1 MVKKTSSSKARRS
14 PKTAI
19 VPSKHKGYDSLLI
32 ELRTEELPPKSL
44 ERLSL
49 VFASGVYDSLKE
61 QGFLAAGS
69 VQQVFATPRRLAVLI
84 SQVLPKQ
91 PDRMVERKGPAVAS
105 AMGADGKPAPALLGF
120 AKSCGVDVDKLEKR
134 TGDKG
139 EYFVYSFKQKGGGLA
154 LHLATIVEASLK
166 KLPVAKLM
174 RWGDSEVQFVR
185 PAHGLIMLHGTKVV
199 PGVVLG
205 LKSGNKTLGHRFLS
219 QGQLAITTATDY
231 EKILEKKGWVIADY
245 QRRKDMIVQRLDA
258 AAGKIGADTSWRLDN
273 HTSLLGEVTS
283 IVEYPEVYAGE
294 FGQDFLLEV
303 PRECL
308 IISMQQHQKYF
319 PLAHKPSKDST
330 GRLLARFLF
339 VSNNR
344 SKAPQQVI
352 HGNERVLRAR
362 LSDAR
367 FFYEQDKKTKL
378 AERVPKLANV
388 VYHNKLG
395 SQLERVE
402 RIQKLAG
409 KIARGFNARVEIA
422 ERAGYLC
429 KADLVT
435 DMVGEFPE
443 LQGTMG
449 YYYAQND
456 HEDPRVADA
465 IKEHYL
471 PRYAGD
477 DLPLSTEGVSV
488 ALADKLDTLVGIY
501 GVGLVPTGDKDPF
514 GLRRQAL
521 GVVRILVERTTPPVD
536 IRELLELARGQYPS
550 GVVADSVV
558 EDVHGFMLD
567 RLRSYLRESPSP
579 TRLST
584 MEADFMP
591 EPRLHHSVRPCKPDE
606 IDAVLSLN
614 LAHLDQVLP
623 RIKALRLF
631 HVSVEGKALAVANK
645 RIHNI
650 LKQAGGDGVYA
661 QTIEPDLLIED
672 AEKVLAQRLAVVT
685 AEVAPLFAAG
695 NYTDALK
702 ALAQLRDPVDAFFD
716 KVMVMAEDEK
726 LRRSRL
732 ALLHQIRQL
741 FLQAADIS
749 KLQS

>member
-1 MVKKTSSSKARRS
+1 MVKKTFSSKARRS
-14 PKTAI
+14 PKTAV
-19 VPSKHKGYDSLLI
+19 VPSKHKGHGSLLI

-61 QGFLAAGS
+61 QGFLVAGS

-105 AMGADGKPAPALLGF
+105 AIGADGKPAPALLGF
-120 AKSCGVDVDKLEKR
+120 AKSCGVDVGKLEKR
-134 TGDKG
+134 AGDKG
-139 EYFVYSFKQKGGGLA
+139 EYFVHSFKQKGGGLA
-154 LHLATIVEASLK
+154 PHLATIVEASLK

-185 PAHGLIMLHGTKVV
+185 PVHGLIMLHAKKVV

-219 QGQLAITTATDY
+219 QGAITITAATDY
-231 EKILEKKGWVIADY
+231 EKILEKKGSVIADY
-245 QRRKDMIVQRLDA
+245 QRRKDMITQRLDA
-258 AAGKIGADTSWRLDN
+258 EAKKIGAATHWALGNHAKLLD
-273 HTSLLGEVTS
+273 EVTS
-283 IVEYPEVYAGE
+283 IVEYPVIYAGE
-294 FGQDFLLEV
+294 FSKDFLSL
-303 PRECL
+303 PSECL
-308 IISMQQHQKYF
+308 VISMQQHQKYF
-319 PLAHKPSKDST
+319 PLATCRST
-330 GRLLARFLF
+330 SLLRGGKHRTAAEARDGRERPDKTGKLLARFLF

-344 SKAPQQVI
+344 STQPKQVI

-362 LSDAR
+362 LSDAG
-367 FFYEQDKKTKL
+367 FFYAQDRKIKL
-378 AERVPKLANV
+378 ADRVPKLANV

-395 SQLERVE
+395 SQLDRVE
-402 RIQKLAG
+402 RLQKLAG
-409 KIARGFNARVEIA
+409 EIARRLHAQVTTA
-422 ERAGYLC
+422 ERAAYLC

-449 YYYAQND
+449 YHYALND
-456 HEDPRVADA
+456 GEADNVARA

-471 PRYAGD
+471 PRHAGD
-477 DLPLSTEGVSV
+477 ILPTSAEDISV

-521 GVVRILVERTTPPVD
+521 GVIRILLESKHIPSVD
-536 IRELLELARGQYPS
+536 LMELLQLARGHYPS
-550 GVVADSVV
+550 GGLVSDRVAQDLY
-558 EDVHGFMLD
+558 GFMLE
-567 RLRSYLRESPSP
+567 RLKPYLREKGF
-579 TRLST
+579 L
-584 MEADFMP
+584 
-591 EPRLHHSVRPCKPDE
+591 PDE

-614 LAHLDQVLP
+614 LTRMDQL
-623 RIKALRLF
+623 ILRLEALQMF
-631 HVSVEGKALAVANK
+631 RVMPEAQALAAANK

-650 LKQAGGDGVYA
+650 LKQAGGAEVMAYA
-661 QTIEPDLLIED
+661 IDADCLIED
-672 AEKVLAQRLAVVT
+672 AEKALAECMVRVA
-685 AEVAPLFAAG
+685 AKAAPLFTAG
-695 NYTDALK
+695 NYTEALK
-702 ALAQLRDPVDAFFD
+702 QLAQLRDPVDAFFE

-726 LRRSRL
+726 LRHSRL
-732 ALLHQIRQL
+732 ALLYQIRQL
-741 FLQAADIS
+741 FLQVADIS

>member
-1 MVKKTSSSKARRS
+1 MGKKKSTIKTRGI
-14 PKTAI
+14 PKTTVARNKTK
-19 VPSKHKGYDSLLI
+19 SQSNDSLLI

-49 VFASGVYDSLKE
+49 AFAGGVYASLKE
-61 QGFLAAGS
+61 QGFLASDS
-69 VQQVFATPRRLAVLI
+69 VQQVYATPRRLAVLI
-84 SQVLPKQ
+84 SHVLPRQ
-91 PDRMVERKGPAVAS
+91 ADRMVERKGPAVSTGLA
-105 AMGADGKPAPALLGF
+105 ADGQPSPALLGF
-120 AKSCGVDVDKLEKR
+120 AKSCGVDADKLQKR
-134 TGDKG
+134 SGDKG
-139 EYFVYSFKQKGGGLA
+139 EYFAYSFKQKGEGLA
-154 LHLATIVEASLK
+154 QHLAGMVEASLK
-166 KLPVAKLM
+166 KLPSPKLM
-174 RWGDSEVQFVR
+174 RWGDKDVQFVR
-185 PAHGLIMLHGTKVV
+185 PAHGLIMLHGRKVV
-199 PGVVLG
+199 AGEVLG

-219 QGQLAITTATDY
+219 KGVLAITTASDY
-231 EKILEKKGWVIADY
+231 EKILEKQGSVIAAY
-245 QRRKDMIVQRLDA
+245 ARRKDMIARGLDA
-258 AAGKIGADTSWRLDN
+258 AAKKIGPTTSWALGSHD
-273 HTSLLGEVTS
+273 SLLGEVAS
-283 IVEYPEVYAGE
+283 IVEYPVVYAGE
-294 FGQDFLLEV
+294 FSQDFLKV

-319 PLAHKPSKDST
+319 PLVEQPRGDKT

-344 SKAPQQVI
+344 SKAPKQVI
-352 HGNERVLRAR
+352 QGNERVLRAR

-367 FFYEQDKKTKL
+367 FFYEQDMKAPL
-378 AERVPKLANV
+378 AGRVPKLANV

-395 SQLERVE
+395 SQLQRVE

-409 KIARGFNARVEIA
+409 EIARRFKARTDIA

-449 YYYAQND
+449 YYYALHD
-456 HEDPRVADA
+456 GEDPLAAQA
-465 IKEHYL
+465 IREHYL

-477 DLPLSTEGVSV
+477 TLPASAEAISV

-521 GVVRILVERTTPPVD
+521 GVIRILMESRNLPSAD
-536 IRELLELARGQYPS
+536 ILELLQLARGHFPS
-550 GVVADSVV
+550 GVVTDSVAQ
-558 EDVHGFMLD
+558 DLYGFMLE
-567 RLRSYLRESPSP
+567 RLKPYLREKGF
-579 TRLST
+579 L
-584 MEADFMP
+584 
-591 EPRLHHSVRPCKPDE
+591 PDE

-614 LAHLDQVLP
+614 PTRLDQV
-623 RIKALRLF
+623 ILRLEALQVF
-631 HVSVEGKALAVANK
+631 RGMPEAAALAAANK

-650 LKQAGGDGVYA
+650 LKQAGGDGANAPAV
-661 QTIEPDLLIED
+661 EPGLLIEA
-672 AEKVLAQRLAVVT
+672 AEKALAERLALVT
-685 AEVAPLFAAG
+685 AKVAPLFAAG

-716 KVMVMAEDEK
+716 KVMVMADDEK

-749 KLQS
+749 RLQS

>member
-1 MVKKTSSSKARRS
+1 MVKKTLSSKAQHK
-14 PKTAI
+14 PKTSVAQ
-19 VPSKHKGYDSLLI
+19 SKNKADASLLI

-44 ERLSL
+44 ERLAL
-49 VFASGVYDSLKE
+49 AFATGVYDGLKE
-61 QGFLAAGS
+61 QGFLGADS
-69 VQQVFATPRRLAVLI
+69 NKQIFATPRRLAVLI
-84 SQVLPKQ
+84 SEVLPKQ
-91 PDRMVERKGPAVAS
+91 ADRMGERKGPAVNS
-105 AMGADGKPAPALLGF
+105 AVGTDGKPSAALLGF
-120 AKSCGVDVDKLEKR
+120 AKSCGVDVDKLQKR
-134 TGDKG
+134 VGDKG
-139 EYFVYSFKQKGGGLA
+139 EYFVYSFKQKGELLTQLLSA
-154 LHLATIVEASLK
+154 LVETSLK

-185 PAHGLIMLHGTKVV
+185 PVHGLIMLHGKKVV

-219 QGQLAITTATDY
+219 QGQLAITAAVEY
-231 EKILEKKGWVIADY
+231 EKILEKKGSVIVDY
-245 QRRKDMIVQRLDA
+245 QRRKDMIAQRLDA
-258 AAGKIGADTSWRLDN
+258 EAKKIGAAASWALGN
-273 HTSLLGEVTS
+273 YSNLLGEVAS
-283 IVEYPEVYAGE
+283 IVEYPVVYAGE
-294 FGQDFLLEV
+294 FSQDFLEV

-319 PLAHKPSKDST
+319 PLEHKLPKDNS

-378 AERVPKLANV
+378 ADRVPKLANV

-409 KIARGFNARVEIA
+409 KIARGFNARVEVA

-429 KADLVT
+429 KADLAT

-456 HEDPRVADA
+456 HEDQRVADA

-514 GLRRQAL
+514 GLRRLAL
-521 GVVRILVERTTPPVD
+521 GVVRILVERTTRSVD
-536 IRELLELARGQYPS
+536 IRELLELARSQYPS

-579 TRLST
+579 TRLSA
-584 MEADFMP
+584 METGFMP
-591 EPRLHHSVRPCKPDE
+591 EPRLHQSVRPCKPDE

-631 HVSVEGKALAVANK
+631 HVSAEGKALAVANK

-661 QTIEPDLLIED
+661 QSVESGLLIED
-672 AEKVLAQRLAVVT
+672 AEKALAEHLAVVT
-685 AEVAPLFAAG
+685 AEATPLFAAG
-695 NYTDALK
+695 KYTEALK
-702 ALAQLRDPVDAFFD
+702 ALAQLRDPVDAFFE

-732 ALLHQIRQL
+732 ALLYHIRQL